1 MNEVTFRLRLCF
13 QKRDRARF
21 LSHLEVVRAMERM
34 VRRAQLPY
42 AVSRG
47 FNTHMRQA
55 PGPALP
61 VGTTGLAELYDVW
74 LTTYLKPADALMRLQ
89 KASAQGLEV
98 LGVTYVSPKAK
109 GLQATHPCEEYEVVL
124 TGCTLDAPTLS
135 ARLATLIAGGTL
147 TTRRKNKEKVYDL
160 KQAVM
165 RQPEVREMQEVQ
177 EAQRGSGPDASGE
190 PQREGDS
197 HPVREVRKG
206 SGLNTLTVRL
216 NLRST
221 EQGSIRPE
229 VLLQVVRGEDA
240 EFTVRSVTRTALR
253 EDTR

>member
-42 AVSRG
+42 AVSHG

-74 LTTYLKPADALMRLQ
+74 LTTYLKPAEALTRLQ

-98 LGVTYVSPKAK
+98 LSVTYVSPKAK

-124 TGCTLDAPTLS
+124 TDCTLDAPALS

-147 TTRRKNKEKVYDL
+147 TTRRKNKEKVYNL
-160 KQAVM
+160 KQAIM
-165 RQPEVREMQEVQ
+165 RQPEVQEAQ
-177 EAQRGSGPDASGE
+177 EAQRGSGPDASDE
-190 PQREGDS
+190 PQREGGS
-197 HPVREVRKG
+197 HPVQEVQKG
-206 SGLNTLTVRL
+206 SGLNTLIVHL

-229 VLLQVVRGEDA
+229 VLLQAACGEDV
-240 EFTVRSVTRTALR
+240 EFTVWSVTRTALR